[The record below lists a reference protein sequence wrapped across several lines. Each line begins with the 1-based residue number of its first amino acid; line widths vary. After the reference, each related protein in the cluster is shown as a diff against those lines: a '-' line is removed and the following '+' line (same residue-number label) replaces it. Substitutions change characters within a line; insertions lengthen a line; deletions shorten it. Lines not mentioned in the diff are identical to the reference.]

1 MDGQSA
7 LDVLITILSLLGV
20 IILLVMAHECGH
32 YFTARAFKV
41 KVEEFGL
48 FFPPRLWSFKRG
60 ETRYS
65 INAIPIGGFVK
76 LAGEEDPSV
85 PGSLAGRKPYVRIL
99 VLAAGSVMNAL
110 LPLVLF
116 SLAFMIP
123 HNVAVGQVVVEEVA
137 ADSPAEQAG
146 IEAGDTIIM
155 MNGNTIQNIG
165 DIQTEIQLKLGQELE
180 MVVEHSDATRET
192 VRVVPRWRPPEG
204 EGAVGVLTRLT
215 DATIVSESYPFW
227 EAIPMGFAE
236 CIDTYILYKNGI
248 ISLIIGE
255 GVAAVTG
262 PVGIAE
268 LTGEAAR
275 AGFSYLLQFAAF
287 FSINLAIINLFPLP
301 ALDGGRIAFVLL
313 EWIRRGKRISARVEG
328 LIHTAGFFLLMA
340 AMLAITYQD
349 IARIIAGESLIP

>member
-1 MDGQSA
+1 M
-7 LDVLITILSLLGV
+7 DVLVTVLSLLGV
-20 IILLVMAHECGH
+20 LILLVLVHECGH

-41 KVEEFGL
+41 RVEEFGL
-48 FFPPRLWSFKRG
+48 FFPPRLWSFQRG
-60 ETRYS
+60 ETKYS

-85 PGSLAGRKPYVRIL
+85 PGSLAGKKPYARII
-99 VLAAGSVMNAL
+99 VLAAGSIMNAL

-116 SLAFMIP
+116 SIAFMIP
-123 HNVAVGQVVVEEVA
+123 HNVAVGRVTVQDVA
-137 ADSPAEQAG
+137 ANSPAEQAG

-155 MNGNTIQNIG
+155 MNGNTVRNIG
-165 DIQTEIQLKLGQELE
+165 DIQSEIQLKLGQELE
-180 MVVEHSDATRET
+180 VTVEHADTTRET
-192 VRVVPRWRPPEG
+192 VSVVPRWQPPEG
-204 EGAVGVLTRLT
+204 EGSVGVLTRLT
-215 DATIVSESYPFW
+215 DATTVWENYPFW
-227 EAIPMGFAE
+227 EAIPMGVSE

-248 ISLIIGE
+248 ISLVIG
-255 GVAAVTG
+255 AAPATIAG

-268 LTGEAAR
+268 ITGEAAR

-287 FSINLAIINLFPLP
+287 FSINLAIINIFPLP
-301 ALDGGRIAFVLL
+301 ALDGGRIVFVLL

-328 LIHTAGFFLLMA
+328 LIHTAGFLLLIA